1 VYVTVSILDIVL
13 IEGANIL
20 PSVTHKIAVCHIWQ
34 PDCLVK
40 MQALCFVLGTG
51 KNLTDQDVLV
61 LPMDV
66 TAIDQLE
73 FHFQQVIEHFGKVKI
88 PLYILV
94 SYLYSLR
101 LKYLSL

>member
-1 VYVTVSILDIVL
+1 
-13 IEGANIL
+13 
-20 PSVTHKIAVCHIWQ
+20 
-34 PDCLVK
+34 
-40 MQALCFVLGTG
+40 MQALCFDLEMG

-88 PLYILV
+88 
-94 SYLYSLR
+94 SLCSSF
-101 LKYLSL
+101 LFIQPEAKIFNSVMLPIVVYVCEIY

>member
-1 VYVTVSILDIVL
+1 
-13 IEGANIL
+13 
-20 PSVTHKIAVCHIWQ
+20 
-34 PDCLVK
+34 
-40 MQALCFVLGTG
+40 MQALCFVLETG

-66 TAIDQLE
+66 TAIEKLE
-73 FHFQQVIEHFGKVKI
+73 FHFQQVIDHFGKVKI
-88 PLYILV
+88 SLYVLV